1 MTGSRRDGFV
11 LVRVV
16 RPGGVPSTASCPP
29 SPPPDDRRARDRAD
43 HSPGHD
49 RDDQRG
55 PSRREDPMDL
65 DLLRIHHS
73 KEGDK
78 DDRNTPAIGR
88 RARPPRV
95 RAGRFAPALAP
106 LRVVSEPVPANDL
119 SLR

>member
-65 DLLRIHHS
+65 HLLRVHHS
-73 KEGDK
+73 EQRDEDDGHPGDK
-78 DDRNTPAIGR
+78 ETRPSTASTR
-88 RARPPRV
+88 RAVRPGASTTARGLGACA
-95 RAGRFAPALAP
+95 RQ
-106 LRVVSEPVPANDL
+106 
-119 SLR
+119 